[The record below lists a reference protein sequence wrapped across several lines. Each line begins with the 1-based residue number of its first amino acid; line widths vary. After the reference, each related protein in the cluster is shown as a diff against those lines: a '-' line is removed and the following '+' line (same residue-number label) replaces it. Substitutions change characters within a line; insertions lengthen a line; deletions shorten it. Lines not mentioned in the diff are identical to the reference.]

1 MKLRDQQVAVT
12 VTGTGNKVL
21 LLNFGKGGGEL
32 HCATDLFIFVV

>member
-21 LLNFGKGGGEL
+21 LLNFGGGGL
-32 HCATDLFIFVV
+32 HCATDLFKFVV